1 MSDTTDMSEKLN
13 NSCTLEVSSDL
24 NLSAINFPKF
34 SKNVTV
40 TEELNDYLRNQLDV
54 RIYF

>member
-13 NSCTLEVSSDL
+13 NSCTLEVSRDL